1 MNFYQTLEWR
11 YATKKMDPSKSVSA
25 DQLERILDAVNLAPS
40 SSGLQPYEVIVVSN
54 ADLRRKMLPIARN
67 QSQVVD
73 GSHVLVFAAWD
84 NYTADRI
91 NTVFDRTNQE
101 RGFTSEAGDNYR
113 KMLLAAYPARSADE
127 NFQHAARQ
135 ACIALGFALM
145 AAANEQVD
153 CTPMEGFDNQAL
165 DELLGLPAKG
175 LKSVAILP
183 LGHRDTQGDWLVNL
197 KKVRKPKDELTTV
210 IA

>member
-101 RGFTSEAGDNYR
+101 RGFSSEAGDNYR

-153 CTPMEGFDNQAL
+153 
-165 DELLGLPAKG
+165 
-175 LKSVAILP
+175 
-183 LGHRDTQGDWLVNL
+183 
-197 KKVRKPKDELTTV
+197 
-210 IA
+210 